1 MEIRTE
7 NTEDITKFFLFFNEI
22 MEKHTGKIGIKFNP
36 HCFVCDESGANY
48 AAIRAVYGEDF
59 CNNCVKGCQW
69 HFKNDVNK
77 KANDVN
83 PEYRDL
89 FKSTCM
95 KLCHVT
101 TVAKYTVLKSK
112 LDEIAKM
119 SPRITKWI
127 DWWHERRSHIFGP
140 FWYPGLPGVNLAEQG
155 NSSWKRKK
163 PLRLV
168 HAAKNDTAT
177 MILQEEELYDFTHN
191 LCTSSGRG
199 PSQAVRMARDKSEQ
213 IGIGVDFV
221 NIFDDI
227 ESVLQEAH
235 EVNNPS
241 SPAKIKSIIQTS

>member
-36 HCFVCDESGANY
+36 RCIVCDESGANY

-112 LDEIAKM
+112 LDEIVKM

-127 DWWHERRSHIFGP
+127 DCGMREGAISLGHSGTLDYLELTWQNKAIHHGKER
-140 FWYPGLPGVNLAEQG
+140 
-155 NSSWKRKK
+155 
-163 PLRLV
+163 
-168 HAAKNDTAT
+168 
-177 MILQEEELYDFTHN
+177 
-191 LCTSSGRG
+191 
-199 PSQAVRMARDKSEQ
+199 
-213 IGIGVDFV
+213 
-221 NIFDDI
+221 
-227 ESVLQEAH
+227 
-235 EVNNPS
+235 NPS
-241 SPAKIKSIIQTS
+241 D